1 MQVLGG
7 RFVFSFTAYIERGVE
22 VKLLFSY
29 WDHTKPDMQFFMKSL
44 MALTGLHRSH
54 NNKIEAKFFKVPAF
68 TPDQAQIPFA
78 RVNHNKYMVTDKHGF
93 IGKNINIIRLT
104 YQTKRLEKRFSI
116 CL

>member
-1 MQVLGG
+1 MAIIGYNRTEFEFEYQYNSSL
-7 RFVFSFTAYIERGVE
+7 VFSFIAYIERGVE

-93 IGKNINIIRLT
+93 IGKISAL
-104 YQTKRLEKRFSI
+104 
-116 CL
+116 

>member
-1 MQVLGG
+1 MIGYNQTE
-7 RFVFSFTAYIERGVE
+7 FEFEFEYQYNSSPVFSFIAYIERGVE

-93 IGKNINIIRLT
+93 IGKNIQNLH
-104 YQTKRLEKRFSI
+104 
-116 CL
+116 